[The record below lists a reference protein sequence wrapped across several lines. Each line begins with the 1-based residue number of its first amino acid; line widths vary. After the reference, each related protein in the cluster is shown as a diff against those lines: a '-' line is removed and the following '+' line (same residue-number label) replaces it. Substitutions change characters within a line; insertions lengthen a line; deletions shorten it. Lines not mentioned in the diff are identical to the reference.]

1 MSGPGTDIR
10 RVDCYAL
17 SRAVDAPVVTA
28 FGTYH
33 DRPVVLVRIEDRDG
47 AFGRGEVWRN
57 FPNFG
62 AEHRARLLET
72 LVAPRTVNRS
82 FESPESAFVA
92 LTAESR
98 VQTLRSD
105 EPGAVAQ
112 CMAGIDIA

>member
-33 DRPVVLVRIEDRDG
+33 DRPVVLLRVEDRDG
-47 AFGRGEVWRN
+47 AFGRAEVRRN
-57 FPNFG
+57 FPNLG

-72 LVAPRTVNRS
+72 LVAHRTVDRS
-82 FESPESAFVA
+82 FESPESAFAA
-92 LTAESR
+92 LAAESR
-98 VQTLRSD
+98 VRTLRSG

-112 CMAGIDIA
+112 CVAGIDIA